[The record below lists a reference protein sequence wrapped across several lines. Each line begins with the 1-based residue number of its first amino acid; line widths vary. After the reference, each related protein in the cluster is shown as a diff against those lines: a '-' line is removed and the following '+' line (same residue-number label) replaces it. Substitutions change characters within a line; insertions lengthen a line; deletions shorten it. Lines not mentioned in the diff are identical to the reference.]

1 MSINSR
7 KLDDLHRIV
16 YSDTLPSWTDC
27 SKLCNIPDNAV
38 MRAAFSKYQD
48 HYLDQISKE
57 GAQPGEPLIGFLPNF
72 HDLVTASTAPPSA
85 PKLRVITT
93 NSATYSAHA
102 EAKSS
107 SMSAAMSTNLA
118 MSKSPAR
125 SSSMS
130 AATYSARAAGA
141 FSEKTNSAMS
151 TNLAMSTNSATSTSR
166 SELSMSAA
174 TSRSRSEFV
183 QFIPS
188 VSLNIP
194 VSELADR
201 YTFPDK
207 ASVLRTIREWI
218 MVVNENEELERAG
231 ATLLDDN
238 FSIRNVSG
246 QSIRLS
252 DIPMK
257 QYAVEKIV
265 ACTRPGNISFPLLK
279 GMVL

>member
-102 EAKSS
+102 EK
-107 SMSAAMSTNLA
+107 TNLA
-118 MSKSPAR
+118 MS
-125 SSSMS
+125 
-130 AATYSARAAGA
+130 
-141 FSEKTNSAMS
+141 TNSAMS